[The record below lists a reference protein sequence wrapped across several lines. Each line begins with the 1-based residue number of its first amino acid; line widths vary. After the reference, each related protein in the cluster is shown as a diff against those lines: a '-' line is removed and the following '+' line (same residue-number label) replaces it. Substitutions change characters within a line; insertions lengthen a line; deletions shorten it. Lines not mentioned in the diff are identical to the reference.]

1 MTTQVKII
9 QCGLGRVG
17 KEFVQLLVERGAEV
31 EKQYGL
37 RLLLAAVVDI
47 GGAAAATGDDGLP
60 AAELLAH
67 LRRGEPVERFGGFG
81 RPGLTGAEAIRRLA
95 ADVLVETT
103 PTNLT
108 DGEPGKTHVFA
119 AVEKGMDVVSANKGP
134 FVLFYRELHELARRN
149 NCRLHISAATAAALP
164 TLDVA
169 RVCLAGTRVLSV
181 EGILNGT
188 TNYILSRMKEDGC
201 PYAVA
206 LQEAQRL
213 GIAET
218 NPSYDVEGKDTAN
231 KLILISNRTFGLSL
245 GIKDIQPQGITRI
258 APDDIAK
265 ATREGKV
272 IKLIGSAEPVDGTV
286 QLRVEPKWLDRD
298 HPLAAVNGS
307 EKAISYLT
315 DTMGRIT
322 VMGGKS
328 SPVGAAA
335 ALLKDLINAQPN
347 HA

>member
-1 MTTQVKII
+1 MQSARII

-17 KEFVQLLVERGAEV
+17 REFVQLLVDCGAEV
-31 EKQYGL
+31 EKKYGL
-37 RLLLAAVVDI
+37 RLVLAAAVDI
-47 GGAAAATGDDGLP
+47 GGAAVTNGADGLP
-60 AAELLAH
+60 AAELLTH
-67 LRRGEPVERFGGFG
+67 LRSGQAVERFGRFG
-81 RPGLTGAEAIRRLA
+81 RPGLTAAEAIRQLS

-108 DGEPGKTHVFA
+108 DGEPGKTHVFT
-119 AVEKGMDVVSANKGP
+119 AVEEGMDVISANKGP
-134 FVLFYRELHELARRN
+134 FVLFYQQLHELARKN
-149 NCRLHISAATAAALP
+149 HCRLHISAATAAALP

-169 RVCLAGTRVLSV
+169 RVCLAGARVLSM

-188 TNYILSRMKEDGC
+188 TNYILSRMKEEGC
-201 PYAVA
+201 SYDVA

-245 GIKDIQPQGITRI
+245 GLKDIEPQGITRI
-258 APDDIAK
+258 GPEDIAQ
-265 ATREGKV
+265 AAREGKV
-272 IKLIGSAEPVDGTV
+272 IKLIGSAQPVEGTV
-286 QLRVEPKWLDRD
+286 QLSVAPKRLSLD

-335 ALLKDLINAQPN
+335 ALLKDLINARADN
-347 HA
+347 S